1 MTAGVQKPLPSLAG
15 GATVV
20 GQTSDLEVGLM
31 RSFVAAAAAGAMLAV
46 GSPAAFAAD
55 YVADPPVVASPA
67 TSPLLDPCP
76 FQPEVAGGEEN
87 FKDTEVEPLVAVNP
101 LNPDNVVGVFQEDR
115 WAGGGA
121 HGLLAAVSFNGGAS
135 YANDWPEFSAC
146 SDKPETENFEHLPRA
161 TDPWVSF
168 DSAGRAY
175 QVGLPITD
183 GSLVGESAITTSY
196 SDDGGLTW
204 TAPVDVTRQNDP
216 AGVVFLDKQSI
227 TADPYHAGRA
237 WATWIQGNLPGENI
251 SFAKL
256 SHAFSFR
263 GTPMVSFTTDGG
275 DTWSKPSAMTNA
287 NIYAQ
292 GNQIVVE
299 PDGTLLDIQ
308 AILFKGS
315 GIQPNQNATYMAVMR
330 STDGGRHWSSPTK
343 IAPLGTVA
351 VSADGQPLR
360 VGDYLPDFA
369 VDPATGA
376 LYATWADGLG
386 GATNKIVLTRSTD
399 GGQHWSAPTVV
410 SHHDGAQ
417 SFNHAVTVGNDGE
430 LAVVY
435 YDDARN
441 SDAVPGIPTD
451 VYLRHSADGGRTW
464 SAPQLLT
471 SFDFANA
478 PIARGNFVGDYQ
490 GLAPIGDND
499 LLAFLGVAGNTP
511 NSSNVLSI
519 RLNR

>member
-1 MTAGVQKPLPSLAG
+1 
-15 GATVV
+15 
-20 GQTSDLEVGLM
+20 M
-31 RSFVAAAAAGAMLAV
+31 RSFVLVTATAVVLAV
-46 GSPAAFAAD
+46 GCSTASAAD
-55 YVADPPVVASPA
+55 YVPDATVVASPP

-76 FQPEVAGGEEN
+76 FQPEVEGGEEN
-87 FKDTEVEPLVAVNP
+87 FANTEVEPLVAVNP
-101 LNPDNVVGVFQEDR
+101 LNPDNVIGVFQEDR

-121 HGLLAAVSFNGGAS
+121 HGLLASVSFNGGQS

-146 SDKPETENFEHLPRA
+146 SDLPETANFEHLPRA

-196 SDDGGLTW
+196 SDDGGLHW

-216 AGVVFLDKQSI
+216 AGAIFLDKQSI
-227 TADPYHAGRA
+227 TADPYHPGRA
-237 WATWIQGNLPGENI
+237 WTTWIQGNLPGENI

-263 GTPMVSFTTDGG
+263 GTPMVSLTTDGG
-275 DTWSKPSAMTNA
+275 DTWSKPAAMTNA

-292 GNQIVVE
+292 GNQIVVL
-299 PDGTLLDIQ
+299 PDGTLLDSQ
-308 AILFKGS
+308 AILFKGAGVQS
-315 GIQPNQNATYMAVMR
+315 NQNATYMAVMR
-330 STDGGRHWSSPTK
+330 STDGGRHWSSPQK
-343 IAPLGTVA
+343 IAPLGTVTET
-351 VSADGQPLR
+351 ADGQPLR
-360 VGDYLPDFA
+360 VGDYLPDIN
-369 VDPATGA
+369 VDPASGA
-376 LYATWADGLG
+376 VYMTWADGLG
-386 GATNKIVLTRSTD
+386 TSTNKIVLTRSTD
-399 GGQHWSAPTVV
+399 GGRHWSAPTVV
-410 SHHDGAQ
+410 SHHNAAQ

-430 LAVVY
+430 LAVLY

-441 SDAVPGIPTD
+441 NDATPGIPTD

-464 SAPQLLT
+464 STPQLLT

-478 PIARGNFVGDYQ
+478 PIARGYFVGDYQ
-490 GLAPIGDND
+490 GLTPIGDND
-499 LLAFLGVAGNTP
+499 LLAFFGAAGNAP
-511 NSSNVLSI
+511 NTSNVLSI